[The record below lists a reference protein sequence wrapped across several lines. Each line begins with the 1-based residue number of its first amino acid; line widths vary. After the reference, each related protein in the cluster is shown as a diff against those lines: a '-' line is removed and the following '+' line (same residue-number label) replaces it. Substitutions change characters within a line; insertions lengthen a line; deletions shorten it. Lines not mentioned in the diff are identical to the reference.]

1 MVKFL
6 VRIILVAVFVSILL
20 VYINPISFFFQNDL
34 QRIEADKKIV
44 FVTRLGPTTLYES
57 KNRRFGYHYSLMNE
71 FAEYLGVELEV
82 KVTDN
87 INNAIQMLENRQA
100 DIISGFDIEKSRP
113 NLKFSYPYNRV
124 DHVIVSN
131 NKNTRA
137 KSYNE
142 LLSEYKVYS
151 IDSDVS
157 KSISIIENDDD
168 SFSIE
173 IIKDTNIDELVKMLN
188 DDEVKFI
195 IMNSDEYKIFEKYFN
210 SLTIIKKISLNQSQ
224 SWVLSSNIGKKF
236 ENKITDFF
244 KEQIKDNNLSA
255 IYSKFFRQKQ
265 HSFVG
270 TKIFLNDL
278 INIFPRYE
286 FFFKEA
292 SKMYEFD
299 WRLIAS
305 IGYQE
310 SRWRHDAVSYTGVR
324 GIMMLTQDT
333 AKEMNVIDRED
344 PRSSIYGGTKY
355 LRDVYRRLPSNILIE
370 EKKWFAIASYNIGLG
385 HINDAI
391 KLAKDDNIEVNKWVE
406 LKPYILKLSQ
416 SRYYRKTKYGYA
428 RGWETVKYVENIKQY
443 YDILVFLD
451 SQDQMI
457 NPVEESIP
465 NTL

>member
-1 MVKFL
+1 
-6 VRIILVAVFVSILL
+6 
-20 VYINPISFFFQNDL
+20 
-34 QRIEADKKIV
+34 
-44 FVTRLGPTTLYES
+44 
-57 KNRRFGYHYSLMNE
+57 
-71 FAEYLGVELEV
+71 
-82 KVTDN
+82 
-87 INNAIQMLENRQA
+87 
-100 DIISGFDIEKSRP
+100 
-113 NLKFSYPYNRV
+113 
-124 DHVIVSN
+124 
-131 NKNTRA
+131 
-137 KSYNE
+137 
-142 LLSEYKVYS
+142 
-151 IDSDVS
+151 
-157 KSISIIENDDD
+157 
-168 SFSIE
+168 
-173 IIKDTNIDELVKMLN
+173 
-188 DDEVKFI
+188 
-195 IMNSDEYKIFEKYFN
+195 
-210 SLTIIKKISLNQSQ
+210 
-224 SWVLSSNIGKKF
+224 
-236 ENKITDFF
+236 
-244 KEQIKDNNLSA
+244 
-255 IYSKFFRQKQ
+255 
-265 HSFVG
+265 
-270 TKIFLNDL
+270 
-278 INIFPRYE
+278 
-286 FFFKEA
+286 
-292 SKMYEFD
+292 MYEFD